1 MTFCWLHEFARKIS
15 LSCQN
20 CQLFL
25 TPALKYQTIFGKMYR
40 HSTFTLKDV
49 LLDLIFFWISSKIL
63 YFIIDK
69 AKLYPVLKQ
78 NKTHSILLVCTTCF
92 DQLKSP
98 FALRFWKGL
107 YCAKYITHTLVF
119 LVCTTAFSPDSTF
132 YSQLSSA
139 VVLPIQNK
147 PNRRQGMQACFCF
160 LSLSV
165 WVEVFA

>member
-25 TPALKYQTIFGKMYR
+25 TPGLTYQTIFGKMYR
-40 HSTFTLKDV
+40 HSTLTLQDV
-49 LLDLIFFWISSKIL
+49 LLDLYIFFKNCPI
-63 YFIIDK
+63 YQ
-69 AKLYPVLKQ
+69 VLKQ
-78 NKTHSILLVCTTCF
+78 NKTHSILLVCRTCF
-92 DQLKSP
+92 DQLKNP
-98 FALRFWKGL
+98 FALRFRKGL

-139 VVLPIQNK
+139 VVLPLQNK

-160 LSLSV
+160 LS
-165 WVEVFA
+165 